1 MEDSKVILLF
11 SKYSSNSKR
20 LLDLFK
26 NIDFRLLNIQTI
38 CIDNPEIRKR
48 IKNSNTIEI
57 KTVPCILVLYS
68 DGGVEKFDGDIVFE
82 FSQNIINNY
91 IESHPMSQPPQQPPQ
106 QPHQQPP
113 QQQPQQPQQP
123 QQSQQSQQPPPHQQ
137 PPQQQPQQPQPQQ
150 PQQPQKPDKTHQSKP
165 KQSNA
170 TLIEDLLD
178 GDEIIENEEEEKDD
192 GMSKYIK
199 SNGGGILMKA
209 QELAK
214 ARENEEPKKK

>member
-1 MEDSKVILLF
+1 MEDPKVILLF
-11 SKYSSNSKR
+11 SKYSSNSKK

-26 NIDFRLLNIQTI
+26 NINLRLLNIQTI
-38 CIDNPEIRKR
+38 CIDNADIRKR
-48 IKNSNTIEI
+48 IKNSKTIEI

-68 DGGVEKFDGDIVFE
+68 DGGVEKFDGDNVFQ
-82 FSQNIINNY
+82 FSENIINNY
-91 IESHPMSQPPQQPPQ
+91 MDTQPVTQAMSQAQVQAQAQAQAQSQMQAQPQAQVQ
-106 QPHQQPP
+106 AQAQAQVQP
-113 QQQPQQPQQP
+113 QQQAQAQVQAQA
-123 QQSQQSQQPPPHQQ
+123 QSMN
-137 PPQQQPQQPQPQQ
+137 
-150 PQQPQKPDKTHQSKP
+150 QSKP

-178 GDEIIENEEEEKDD
+178 GDEIIENEEDENQEKDD